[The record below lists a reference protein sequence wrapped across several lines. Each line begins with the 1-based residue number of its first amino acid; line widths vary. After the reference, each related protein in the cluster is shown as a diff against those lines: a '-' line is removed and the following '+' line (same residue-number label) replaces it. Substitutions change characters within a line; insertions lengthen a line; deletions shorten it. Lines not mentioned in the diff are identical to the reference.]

1 MKRIGGKKNLRLIV
15 LGAVLLML
23 MSLSACGGDPSLVI
37 IKDEGMNTEI
47 ELNLPMRVDKIL
59 IDAEIPLGK
68 NDEVIPSLNTNL
80 NPGETITVLREHTVK
95 LISGGKVREVTI
107 VGGRVSDLLEKEG
120 IYLGE
125 NQVTSEPLEKELAEG
140 MEIEILDKLKIAVTA
155 DGATKEERVRA
166 GTVEETL
173 EALGIS
179 LGEMDRVEP
188 GLMDPVSNGMEIKVM
203 RVTVEEVKE
212 NQEIPFETISEPT
225 EAFAK
230 GVEVISREGKTG
242 EKEITYRITRVDG
255 IEESK
260 EIIEEK
266 IVSQPVS
273 EILIV
278 GNYEEPVYEEPYD
291 YPYYDPAYSEAGDE
305 GNWESQEA
313 APTDSG
319 ETQAEE
325 QVYEVSRED
334 IPNCSGDGHGYYH
347 VIYSDG
353 SEDFIYY

>member
-15 LGAVLLML
+15 LGAVLLIL

-188 GLMDPVSNGMEIKVM
+188 GLMDPVSNVKVM
-203 RVTVEEVKE
+203 QGTGNNR
-212 NQEIPFETISEPT
+212 FSPT
-225 EAFAK
+225 
-230 GVEVISREGKTG
+230 GTYTREQALLTAV
-242 EKEITYRITRVDG
+242 R
-255 IEESK
+255 
-260 EIIEEK
+260 
-266 IVSQPVS
+266 
-273 EILIV
+273 LFH
-278 GNYEEPVYEEPYD
+278 GN
-291 YPYYDPAYSEAGDE
+291 
-305 GNWESQEA
+305 
-313 APTDSG
+313 
-319 ETQAEE
+319 
-325 QVYEVSRED
+325 
-334 IPNCSGDGHGYYH
+334 
-347 VIYSDG
+347 
-353 SEDFIYY
+353 